1 MSEVKDDS
9 SSEPVLAPELE
20 QPRKQSKAAQLAEA
34 RAAKKRKTEKKEE
47 EDRAVRAALLKL
59 TEQNEKLRAEKKQ
72 DKLGQKMPTPARGM
86 PPEPTACPEEE
97 PPVVVRR
104 KRKREEGEELEEE
117 EEEAGPS
124 FKTEAAKVGL
134 LAVLGLVSWY
144 IQNKA
149 FATQKKKEQIPN
161 QEEKEDR
168 KGKEKEPVHSIFP
181 GIKRAVSKGG
191 LVGNSGFRI

>member
-20 QPRKQSKAAQLAEA
+20 QSRKQSKAAQLAEA

-72 DKLGQKMPTPARGM
+72 EEPT
-86 PPEPTACPEEE
+86 EPTACPEEE